1 MLSSLERYCDPKLPL
16 ERVGPVKPSN
26 GSLSAKPSPDQGRW
40 PPGTSR
46 HLPAA
51 CTSGAGEAAEP
62 YAELVMLRD
71 ATGDDASNADA
82 VLAAR
87 SRDVS
92 TTSLNRLGS
101 DRARATNV
109 GQGTYL

>member
-1 MLSSLERYCDPKLPL
+1 M
-16 ERVGPVKPSN
+16 
-26 GSLSAKPSPDQGRW
+26 A
-40 PPGTSR
+40 PGTSR

-51 CTSGAGEAAEP
+51 CTSGAGAAEP

-82 VLAAR
+82 ALAA

-101 DRARATNV
+101 DRAKATNV
-109 GQGTYL
+109 GPGTCLSPVRLHRQRRS

>member
-1 MLSSLERYCDPKLPL
+1 MAPRDFASFARCMH
-16 ERVGPVKPSN
+16 V
-26 GSLSAKPSPDQGRW
+26 W
-40 PPGTSR
+40 
-46 HLPAA
+46 
-51 CTSGAGEAAEP
+51 SGGAAEP

-82 VLAAR
+82 ALAAR

-101 DRARATNV
+101 DRAKATNV
-109 GQGTYL
+109 GQGTCL